1 MTCLVDSPFDP
12 NADTKLTAIEFWYS
26 VENKANHTN
35 SFAHAIESEIYQVSF
50 SLTPKKPTLIFV
62 AHHALLCLIDCDS
75 IHIIVSP
82 IQWREESC
90 RRER

>member
-50 SLTPKKPTLIFV
+50 SLTPKKPALIFV
-62 AHHALLCLIDCDS
+62 AHHAVLCLIDCDS